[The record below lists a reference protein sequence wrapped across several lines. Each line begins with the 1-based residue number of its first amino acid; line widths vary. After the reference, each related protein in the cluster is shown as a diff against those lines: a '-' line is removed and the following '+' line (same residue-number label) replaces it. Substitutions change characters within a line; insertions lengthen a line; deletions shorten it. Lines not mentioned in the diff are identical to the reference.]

1 MDPSTVKKIV
11 AFFVSQV
18 NNKLAEMVKT
28 FDSGF
33 ITGAATFAISLKVA
47 VAGGE
52 SA

>member
-1 MDPSTVKKIV
+1 MEPSVVKKIV

-18 NNKLAEMVKT
+18 NTRLAEMVKT

-33 ITGAATFAISLKVA
+33 IIGVATLAISLKRA